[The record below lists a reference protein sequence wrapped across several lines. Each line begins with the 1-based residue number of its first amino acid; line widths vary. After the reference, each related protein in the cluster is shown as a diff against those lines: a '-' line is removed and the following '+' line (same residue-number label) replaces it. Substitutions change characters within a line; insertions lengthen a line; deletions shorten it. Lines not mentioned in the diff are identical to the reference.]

1 MASQRMHPG
10 SPAPG
15 TSPNA
20 GLPGEAPRLTDT
32 APPVSSLRQVLC
44 DGAKHGPQQS
54 WSQASCLDLS
64 APKSCGHTPGPVV
77 LSTQCPAGLEASGH
91 LNAGRMGGSPDGP
104 LFSGLGW
111 CISPNSQEK
120 PCVDTA
126 LGRRGLSGLSL
137 ERPRDPFS
145 GQEVH
150 IQDEFAL
157 GRQPPPGRN
166 T

>member
-32 APPVSSLRQVLC
+32 APPVSSLRQALC

-64 APKSCGHTPGPVV
+64 APKSRGHTPGPVV

-91 LNAGRMGGSPDGP
+91 TERRPDGRLARRP
-104 LFSGLGW
+104 LVLGPGL
-111 CISPNSQEK
+111 
-120 PCVDTA
+120 
-126 LGRRGLSGLSL
+126 
-137 ERPRDPFS
+137 
-145 GQEVH
+145 VH
-150 IQDEFAL
+150 
-157 GRQPPPGRN
+157 
-166 T
+166 